1 MDFKHKKK
9 QETLWFENQWN
20 PPLVTL
26 KMVAM
31 ALGTMQLNVFHGMK
45 KLTKYVNDGQLEKG
59 IQQEAMHPNI
69 VTFVQVK

>member
-1 MDFKHKKK
+1 
-9 QETLWFENQWN
+9 
-20 PPLVTL
+20 
-26 KMVAM
+26 MVAM